1 MVRAPREDGHALRSR
16 LGITKARNQPTV
28 LPSGSQGPRACADAH
43 ALGPLNAALTR
54 TGPASR
60 ESVSQARRPFRY
72 IARGGPH
79 SRSKVAVAFQPQ
91 LRWEA
96 FRRAMSAQRL
106 AASRKLWQDSPLRG
120 SLGIPA
126 SSLPPAFRSSPSAGQ
141 SSAEHSDR
149 PTAAD
154 GREWLIID
162 PASPDPRACPA
173 QHRGTGLAP
182 LVPDSELCSR
192 STPFRCTDSTPL
204 RSDAC
209 KHRRQATRPERYHFP
224 GGVSTASSA
233 SATCASETVPTRS
246 LADLTPPPILVCP
259 PCRAAARS
267 PPARRNPSFPR
278 WPRRYGHRLDPDGR
292 TARPPRTRY
301 ESGVR
306 LRDFSYGYDAHT
318 CASGPS
324 LKSRRLSPQSW

>member
-1 MVRAPREDGHALRSR
+1 MCRRSCARGANAP
-16 LGITKARNQPTV
+16 
-28 LPSGSQGPRACADAH
+28 
-43 ALGPLNAALTR
+43 LTR
-54 TGPASR
+54 TGRASG
-60 ESVSQARRPFRY
+60 ESVSQGRPPFRY
-72 IARGGPH
+72 IARLEPVLAFE
-79 SRSKVAVAFQPQ
+79 SRGCN
-91 LRWEA
+91 RT
-96 FRRAMSAQRL
+96 RL
-106 AASRKLWQDSPLRG
+106 ASGRHSGARCRHKSLPLCGPFWQDSPLRG

-126 SSLPPAFRSSPSAGQ
+126 SSLPPAFRSSASAGH

-149 PTAAD
+149 PAAAD

-246 LADLTPPPILVCP
+246 LADLTPPPMFVCP